1 MPTTIPL
8 TIFTIDLPR
17 NPLPFWAHFQ
27 SGCLGERVAEATT
40 YDRADLATGNIEGWY
55 DGNNALAWGKY
66 VPLHGCHGVPAMG
79 YWVLGMEHD
88 CSIYWAFP
96 GKLTEESACII
107 RKLALREYSRKT
119 GKLERHW
126 RERWRMDEEA
136 AKNG

>member
-8 TIFTIDLPR
+8 TIFTISLPR
-17 NPLPFWAHFQ
+17 NPLPSSIVPRMRGQ
-27 SGCLGERVAEATT
+27 VCATT
-40 YDRADLATGNIEGWY
+40 YPPCLDRADLATGNIEGWY
-55 DGNNALAWGKY
+55 DGNSALAWGKY